1 METLPEVTEAPPL
14 PESETEVIKKGR
26 GRPRKEKIE
35 TNEPPKKRGR
45 PKKEINITEIRAK
58 MKPGPKT
65 SLTADKDYYTKY
77 YSTHY
82 KGVCMTCPSCKNPN
96 INVSKIH
103 RHLKSYK
110 CLVDTALNKYAVYGI

>member
-1 METLPEVTEAPPL
+1 MEIVPE
-14 PESETEVIKKGR
+14 PEIEVIKRGR
-26 GRPRKEKIE
+26 GRPKKEKIE

-96 INVSKIH
+96 INVSKIR
-103 RHLKSYK
+103 RHLRSDKR
-110 CLVDTALNKYAVYGI
+110 LVDTALNKYAVYGI

>member
-14 PESETEVIKKGR
+14 PESETEVVKKGR

-35 TNEPPKKRGR
+35 TETTEPPKKRGT
-45 PKKEINITEIRAK
+45 PKREK

>member
-1 METLPEVTEAPPL
+1 MEILPET
-14 PESETEVIKKGR
+14 ETEVIKKGR

-45 PKKEINITEIRAK
+45 PKKQINIIEIREK
-58 MKPGPKT
+58 MKPGPET
-65 SLTADKDYYTKY
+65 SLTSEKNYYTQY
-77 YSTHY
+77 YSSHY

-110 CLVDTALNKYAVYGI
+110 CLVDTTLNKYGVYGI

>member
-1 METLPEVTEAPPL
+1 MEILPE
-14 PESETEVIKKGR
+14 PEIEVIKKGR

-35 TNEPPKKRGR
+35 TETTNPPKKRGR
-45 PKKEINITEIRAK
+45 PKKEINITEIREK

-65 SLTADKDYYTKY
+65 NLTTDKAYYTKY

-110 CLVDTALNKYAVYGI
+110 CLVDTALNRHAVYSI